1 MSCEKNG
8 RKFSDAARRNG
19 IGGQVSRYLNTL
31 GSWSTYRDIGS
42 AEEIPERIAQVTG
55 AYFGIKGLIEGHPR
69 VAGVLGAIIGVH
81 ALEKVTGGIAT
92 TGMRLYG
99 RGRPVAS
106 YRSIMIRKSPFTPK
120 KAGAMNR
127 LTGGRILEAN
137 GYYFFEGGRTWH
149 CQSTTFQFG
158 DEPRTLTRINSF
170 SIPQREYFFDRPVA
184 VPGDREPAEGEKTI
198 PIQRIIDTVKGD
210 EEPDTIPG
218 FIGSINELEGATPL
232 RNIKQILFAANW
244 LLVDPGERDGSDGE
258 YVDYEA
264 LVKGTRPGGTDT
276 GSGGVYRVTRP
287 VSSSSSSS
295 SYWPS
300 TTRIPIRTASTPEPV
315 RTSSLPQAQPYG
327 ADLFRSGSPA
337 SSAGNSSPAERYR
350 DRIRI
355 GNKDY
360 PLVVKRVLMAPFSGG
375 RKADAVYY
383 DDELNQWRE
392 VVDEEDRVNLAK
404 AVDEGRL
411 SVVDPN
417 DWPKT

>member
-1 MSCEKNG
+1 
-8 RKFSDAARRNG
+8 
-19 IGGQVSRYLNTL
+19 
-31 GSWSTYRDIGS
+31 
-42 AEEIPERIAQVTG
+42 
-55 AYFGIKGLIEGHPR
+55 
-69 VAGVLGAIIGVH
+69 
-81 ALEKVTGGIAT
+81 
-92 TGMRLYG
+92 MRLYG

-106 YRSIMIRKSPFTPK
+106 YRGILIRKSPFTPK
-120 KAGAMNR
+120 AAGVMNR
-127 LTGGRILEAN
+127 LTGGRVLEAS

-149 CQSTTFQFG
+149 CQSTTFRIG
-158 DEPRTLTRINSF
+158 DEPRTLTRLNSF

-198 PIQRIIDTVKGD
+198 PVQRIIDTVKGD

-232 RNIKQILFAANW
+232 RNIKHILFAANW

-264 LVKGTRPGGTDT
+264 LVKGTRPGGPDT

-287 VSSSSSSS
+287 ASSSSSSS
-295 SYWPS
+295 GYWPS

-315 RTSSLPQAQPYG
+315 RTSSPQVQPYG
-327 ADLFRSGSPA
+327 ADLFRSGSAVSPA
-337 SSAGNSSPAERYR
+337 SNLSPAERYR

-383 DDELNQWRE
+383 DDDLNQWRE